1 MTRSTLGILDPLLP
15 SKAELRPFRSL
26 LFAVSTPNRDQ
37 HWTGA
42 GALATWASRLVDPT
56 EMDAGLPAVIE
67 AEQEHIAHTYEG
79 LQDAARALT
88 KGEPRTAAEILLAL
102 AAREEDRDR
111 IDLAEAYAEAAC
123 EVLGREHSRIASLA
137 RRRWAR
143 ALRGIG
149 RHADAARQYARSHE
163 VALEVGDRRGAAE
176 GAIGAGNTLEEEGRW
191 HGARTWYER
200 ALEILASLDQPVPEQ
215 WHAQL
220 NLHVVLRSVSELER
234 SRSYLDAAAATASL
248 LADQSAPQHIEN
260 ARGQLAMAEGDAE
273 SAILH
278 FRDALLATTV
288 TFGTVV
294 IRLNLSE
301 ALLATGR
308 VIEAAEEARKAEVL
322 AIQAALHIKLPE
334 VYRMLGRIAASEG
347 NADAL
352 VLFEHALSAI
362 RLHELPQLERAITL
376 QAYADAE
383 ARVGETDTATALYA
397 EADDIY
403 HRLGIKGRRSE
414 WADTFGTEA

>member
-1 MTRSTLGILDPLLP
+1 MIRSTLGILDPLLP
-15 SKAELRPFRSL
+15 SRAELRPFRSL
-26 LFAVSTPNRDQ
+26 LFAASTPNRDQ

-42 GALATWASRLVDPT
+42 GALATWASRLVDPD
-56 EMDAGLPAVIE
+56 ELEAGLPAVIE
-67 AEQEHIAHTYEG
+67 AEQEHVAHTYEC
-79 LQDAARALT
+79 LRDAARALT
-88 KGEPRTAAEILLAL
+88 KGDTRTAAQILLAL

-111 IDLAEAYAEAAC
+111 IDLAEGYAAAAC
-123 EVLGREHSRIASLA
+123 EVLGSEHSGIASLA

-149 RHADAARQYARSHE
+149 RHADAVREYYRSHE
-163 VALEVGDRRGAAE
+163 VALDVGDRRGAAE
-176 GAIGAGNTLEEEGRW
+176 GAIGAGNTLEEEGQW
-191 HGARTWYER
+191 QGARQWYER
-200 ALEILASLDQPVPEQ
+200 ALEIVSLLDQPVPEQ

-234 SRSYLDAAAATASL
+234 SRSYLDDAAATASL
-248 LADQSAPQHIEN
+248 LADPSARQHIEN
-260 ARGQLAMAEGDAE
+260 ARGQLAMAEGDPE

-288 TFGTVV
+288 TYGIVV

-308 VIEAAEEARKAEVL
+308 VIEAAEEARKAEVR
-322 AIQAALHIKLPE
+322 AIEAALHIKLPE

-352 VLFEHALSAI
+352 VFFEHALATI
-362 RLHELPQLERAITL
+362 RLHELPELERAITL

-383 ARVGETDTATALYA
+383 ARVGEADTATALYT

-403 HRLGIKGRRSE
+403 RRLGITGRRSE